1 MEQQTTPLTAAEPG
15 LAVIRHTAVDGH
27 SRWLR
32 FANPVEIIAA
42 HSRAEVIDALQ
53 SVEAAVRRGR
63 YAAGFIS
70 YEAAPAFDSALR
82 VNPQGPLPLL
92 WFGLYEKI
100 QESGEELNRTNPAC
114 ALPTW
119 KPSVAPDEYR
129 DAIARIKEL
138 IAGGETYQVNYSLR
152 LRSEFR
158 DSAWALFR
166 QLYSAQNV
174 PCAAFVDTGD
184 HAICSASPELFFEL
198 DGERITCR
206 PMKGTAPRGLAWSDD
221 ENRAAALQQSEKN
234 RAENIMIVDMMRNDL
249 GRIARAGS
257 ISVPHLFEIERY
269 RTLFQMTSTVTALT
283 DASLPEIFRALFPCS
298 SVTGAPKVR
307 TMQII
312 AELEKSPRGIYTG
325 AIGFM
330 APGRKARFNV
340 AIRTVHVDKKAGL
353 AEYGIGSGIVWDSD
367 TPDEYDEC
375 LIKGAVLM
383 NHPPE
388 FSLLET
394 LLWTR
399 AGGFFLLEEH
409 FLRLRNSAEY
419 FGFRIDAQKIQ
430 RQLLDE
436 ALAFDTRTRVRL
448 LVDENGDVRIEHA
461 SLVSRRRV
469 WRVALANQP
478 VDPANRFLH
487 HKTTNRSVYE
497 EACAAFPEHDDV
509 ILWNAR
515 REVTESSIA
524 NIVVRRDGRL
534 ITPPV
539 DCGLLPGVYRKR
551 LLEKGRIHEGRIT
564 IDELARADAI
574 FLVNSVRGWIPCR
587 LS

>member
-1 MEQQTTPLTAAEPG
+1 MPLTNPIRVVLNDS
-15 LAVIRHTAVDGH
+15 LADG
-27 SRWLR
+27 STRWLD
-32 FANPVEIIAA
+32 FTKPI
-42 HSRAEVIDALQ
+42 EVISTHLCSEVLPALQ
-53 SVEAAVRRGR
+53 RIEQAVRNGL
-63 YAAGFIS
+63 YAAGFVA

-82 VNPQGPLPLL
+82 VNPRGSLPLL
-92 WFGLYEKI
+92 WFGLFEQV
-100 QESGEELNRTNPAC
+100 QESAEDLHRVSPAC

-119 KPSVAPDEYR
+119 EPSVTLDEYR

-138 IAGGETYQVNYSLR
+138 IARGETYQVNYSLR
-152 LRSEFR
+152 LRSPFR
-158 DSAWALFR
+158 DSAWKLFR

-249 GRIARAGS
+249 GRIARSGS

-269 RTLFQMTSTVTALT
+269 RTLFQMTSTVSALT

-367 TPDEYDEC
+367 TRDEYDEC
-375 LIKGAVLM
+375 LIKGAVLTT
-383 NHPPE
+383 PSPE

-394 LLWTR
+394 LLWTE
-399 AGGFFLLEEH
+399 AGEYFLLEEH
-409 FLRLRNSAEY
+409 LLRLRNSAEY
-419 FGFRIDAQKIQ
+419 FGFRIDAQEIQ
-430 RQLLDE
+430 RQLLE
-436 ALAFDTRTRVRL
+436 GARAFDTRTRVRL
-448 LVDENGDVRIEHA
+448 LVDEDGVVRIEHA
-461 SLVSRRRV
+461 PLVSHQRV
-469 WRVALANQP
+469 WRVALANKP
-478 VDPANRFLH
+478 VDSADRFLY
-487 HKTTNRSVYE
+487 HKTTNRIVYD
-497 EACAAFPEHDDV
+497 EARAEFPEHDDV

-524 NIVVRRDGRL
+524 NVVIRRGGRL

-539 DCGLLPGVYRKR
+539 ECGLLPGVYRKH

-564 IDELARADAI
+564 VDDLALADAI
-574 FLVNSVRGWIPCR
+574 FLLNSVRGWIPCR